1 MNRLNEQ
8 GISRLLIIAGV
19 ALFVVLAVIAI
30 FVLRKPAQKGNQ
42 SSEPE
47 LAITEWNVKFPMSE
61 GNRDLYYKLVTLQG
75 EGYGQLIRIYSKDI
89 DDAKNANGVSCKN
102 DDYPLYIVSRV
113 AAARG
118 VQMSNPNTPD
128 YDKIL
133 APFKSYDFEK
143 QYAFGSGRDDRIKAP
158 CLNIGT
164 TTSYKEDAAVADK
177 YKAKIEAI
185 KTGLGQLRA
194 IQTEQK

>member
-1 MNRLNEQ
+1 MTRMNEQ
-8 GISRLLIIAGV
+8 GISRLLIIVGI
-19 ALFVVLAVIAI
+19 ALFIILAVAAI
-30 FVLRKPAQKGNQ
+30 FVLRKPAPKGNQ
-42 SSEPE
+42 STEPE

-75 EGYGQLIRIYSKDI
+75 DGYGQSIRIYSKDI

-102 DDYPLYIVSRV
+102 DGYPLYIVSRV

-118 VQMSNPNTPD
+118 AQMSNPNTPD

-133 APFKSYDFEK
+133 APFKTYDFEK
-143 QYAFGSGRDDRIKAP
+143 QYAFGSGRDDRVKAP

-164 TTSYKEDAAVADK
+164 TTSYKEDSALAEK

-185 KTGLGQLRA
+185 KTGLGQLRPIKA
-194 IQTEQK
+194 EQK

>member
-1 MNRLNEQ
+1 M
-8 GISRLLIIAGV
+8 LIIAGV
-19 ALFVVLAVIAI
+19 LVFVMLVVIAI
-30 FVLRKPAQKGNQ
+30 FVLRKPAPKGSQ
-42 SSEPE
+42 SVDPE

-75 EGYGQLIRIYSKDI
+75 DGYGQSIRIYSKDI

-102 DDYPLYIVSRV
+102 DDYPLYIVTRV

-133 APFKSYDFEK
+133 APFKTYDFEK
-143 QYAFGSGRDDRIKAP
+143 QYAFGSGRDDRVKAP

-164 TTSYKEDAAVADK
+164 TTSYKEDPTIAEK
-177 YKAKIEAI
+177 YKAKTDAI
-185 KTGLGQLRA
+185 KTGLSQLQP
-194 IQTEQK
+194 IQAEQK